1 METADQRRGLQS
13 YPPPSALLSFNRR
26 PPTPPTIPA
35 PPPSPVASFRAEA
48 GVSMAPGST
57 VHEPVLGETPLWPE
71 DSRPHS
77 VAFCLPCINEVFLRH
92 QSRPPQV
99 FCKQFQSRGTHTLY
113 GVTNTGIHLPVVSV
127 GLCHRTQL
135 VAAWTAPHVRFRDPS
150 KSTRRRE
157 GGLSLLQAALQA
169 LAFLTQPPPHMGG
182 AEARRQQQ
190 GSPTPEPCTGTS
202 LQPSCTA
209 GGEQHSFLSIYSHPQ
224 CIWASQAAL
233 TVKNPPATA
242 GEEGD

>member
-157 GGLSLLQAALQA
+157 GGCHYCRRLSKPWLSSHSHLLCLSSR
-169 LAFLTQPPPHMGG
+169 LTH
-182 AEARRQQQ
+182 A
-190 GSPTPEPCTGTS
+190 S
-202 LQPSCTA
+202 
-209 GGEQHSFLSIYSHPQ
+209 SFITLHLFVSYVSSHFF
-224 CIWASQAAL
+224 
-233 TVKNPPATA
+233 
-242 GEEGD
+242 